1 LLKTVGFDPVVYD
14 NLSTGHRE
22 FVRWGDLVE
31 GDIRDGARLL
41 EALRHYRPHAVLH
54 FAALAYVGES
64 VEQPAKYYD
73 TNVCG
78 SQKLLDA
85 CVKAGVRTIVFSS
98 TCATYGVPARLPI
111 AENDPQRPISPYGR
125 TKLIVEQMIKDY
137 AHAYGLRY
145 MSLRY
150 FNAAGADPEGV
161 LSERHFPETHLIPL
175 ALQSAAGT
183 LPYLKVFGDDHPT
196 RDGTCVRD
204 YIHVADL
211 ATAHVSALED
221 LLAGGDSAEIN
232 LGAGAPSSIMD
243 VIRSIQR
250 VTDRSVPIVVD
261 GHRVGDP
268 PELFADTRLAYDR
281 LGFEPKMSDIDTIV
295 ATAAPSFGLA
305 VRH

>member
-268 PELFADTRLAYDR
+268 PELFADT
-281 LGFEPKMSDIDTIV
+281 IV